1 MLSTL
6 AITLREGI
14 EAFLIVAITLAYL
27 RKTGRTAL
35 VPAVYWSTGIAIMLS
50 LILAMIAAEF
60 VATPFNEGMLAL
72 VAAVLVAS
80 MIVYMLKAAKHLRAE
95 IGRKIELAMQKPPML
110 AQLGVFAFVLL
121 MVTREGVETA
131 LLLLSLSGQTDAA
144 AMIQGGVLGVIL
156 AALLALAWARYGH
169 RINLG
174 LFFQATSIF
183 LALFVLQLIFYAFH
197 EFTEAG
203 ALPLDNAYWHIAT
216 EPWAPEGEYGQW
228 LSYALVLCPAL
239 WLLYIYSRNKSQTA

>member
-6 AITLREGI
+6 IITLREGI

-35 VPAVYWSTGIAIMLS
+35 IPAAYWGVGVAVVLS
-50 LILAMIAAEF
+50 LALASVAAEWMT
-60 VATPFNEGMLAL
+60 TPFNEGVLAL

-80 MIVYMLKAAKHLRAE
+80 MIVYMLKAAKHLRTE
-95 IGRKIELAMQKPPML
+95 IGRKIELAMQKPPVL

-121 MVTREGVETA
+121 MVSREGAETA
-131 LLLLSLSGQTDAA
+131 LLLLSLAGQTDAA
-144 AMIQGGVLGVIL
+144 AMIQGGILGVIL
-156 AALLALAWARYGH
+156 AALLALAWARHGH
-169 RINLG
+169 RVNLG

-183 LALFVLQLIFYAFH
+183 LALFVVQLIFYAFH
-197 EFTEAG
+197 EFTEG
-203 ALPLDNAYWHIAT
+203 GSLPIDNAYWHIAT

-228 LSYALVLCPAL
+228 LSYGLVLCPAL
-239 WLLYIYSRNKSQTA
+239 WLLYARWRRPA